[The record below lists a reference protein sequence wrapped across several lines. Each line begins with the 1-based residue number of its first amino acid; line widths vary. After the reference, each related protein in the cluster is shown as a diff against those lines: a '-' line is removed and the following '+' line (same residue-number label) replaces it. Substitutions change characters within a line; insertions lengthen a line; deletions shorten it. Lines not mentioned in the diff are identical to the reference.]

1 VRSIV
6 ERESFGE
13 LLKFWLMIL
22 VKHRNERFLKLEETA
37 QSSRV
42 LETFADDF
50 GQTFITSFLTTTT
63 TTTTILLLLNELLSN
78 ESVDARIKKFLAS
91 CPSDP
96 RFSFVMFV
104 EAKDRIPETRL

>member
-1 VRSIV
+1 MQ
-6 ERESFGE
+6 
-13 LLKFWLMIL
+13 FWVKIL

-50 GQTFITSFLTTTT
+50 GQTFITSFLTTT